1 MAPKGVYSPQ
11 QLQRVAALSAD
22 GVRGELANTLTGILH
37 DLTCEYPPPT
47 PD

>member
-22 GVRGELANTLTGILH
+22 GARGEFANTLTGILY
-37 DLTCEYPPPT
+37 DLTCE
-47 PD
+47 